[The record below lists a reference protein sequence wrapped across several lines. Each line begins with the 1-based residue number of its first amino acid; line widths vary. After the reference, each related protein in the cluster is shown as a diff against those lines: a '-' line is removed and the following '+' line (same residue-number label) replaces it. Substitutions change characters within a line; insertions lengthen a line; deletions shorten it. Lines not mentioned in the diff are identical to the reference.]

1 MLEKELQYFT
11 CKYKTKIHK
20 TLFDVSGRPVV
31 SNSSRP
37 TEKVSEF
44 LEHYLKSFMHEGESY
59 VKDTGDFLKIKN
71 INAIP
76 ENVILVTP
84 DAISLYPSIPH
95 PVGLEALKAVIG

>member
-44 LEHYLKSFMHEGESY
+44 LEHHLKCTKGNHMSKTQGI
-59 VKDTGDFLKIKN
+59 FLK
-71 INAIP
+71 
-76 ENVILVTP
+76 LRT
-84 DAISLYPSIPH
+84 
-95 PVGLEALKAVIG
+95 